1 MAFEV
6 LGNGVLWRGD
16 GETVRIEAWGRGIRV
31 RAAVMAEIRDA
42 DFALLDDVPTAG
54 VVRVDGNA
62 ATITAGGTTVVAEE
76 EVAYHW
82 SAGFH
87 RDRLRLRFQDAD
99 GRVVLEEIGD
109 GGALMLRA
117 REYRP
122 SAFGGAALRARF
134 ASDPDE
140 HIAGMGLYQ
149 QPFVDLKGTTLELAH
164 RNSQT
169 SVPFLQS
176 SSGYGF
182 LWNNPATGAAT
193 FGRNYTEWTSE
204 AADQLDYWVTVGA
217 TPREISDAYAGVT
230 GRPPMMPEH
239 GLGFWQCKLR
249 YWNQE
254 QLLEV
259 AREHHRRGIPL
270 DVIVADFFHWQWM
283 GDYSFEEEFWPDP
296 GAMVRE
302 LKELGVELMVSVWP
316 QVSPNSDNFLP
327 LQKENLLVKTRTG

>member
-6 LGNGVLWRGD
+6 LGNGILWRGD

-31 RAAVMAEIRDA
+31 RAAVMAEIRDV
-42 DFALLDDVPTAG
+42 DFALLDDIPTAG
-54 VVRVDGNA
+54 FARVEGA
-62 ATITAGGTTVVAEE
+62 VATVTAGGTTVVAEE
-76 EVAYHW
+76 ETAYHW

-87 RDRLRLRFQDAD
+87 RDRLRLRFQDAE

-109 GGALMLRA
+109 GGALMLKA

-182 LWNNPATGAAT
+182 LWTSSTTGSPSAPRPA
-193 FGRNYTEWTSE
+193 RS
-204 AADQLDYWVTVGA
+204 
-217 TPREISDAYAGVT
+217 R
-230 GRPPMMPEH
+230 
-239 GLGFWQCKLR
+239 
-249 YWNQE
+249 
-254 QLLEV
+254 
-259 AREHHRRGIPL
+259 
-270 DVIVADFFHWQWM
+270 
-283 GDYSFEEEFWPDP
+283 
-296 GAMVRE
+296 
-302 LKELGVELMVSVWP
+302 
-316 QVSPNSDNFLP
+316 
-327 LQKENLLVKTRTG
+327 TRTRRSRAGRR

>member
-62 ATITAGGTTVVAEE
+62 ATITASGTTVVAEE

-87 RDRLRLRFQDAD
+87 RDRLRLRFQGAD

-134 ASDPDE
+134 VSDPDE

-169 SVPFLQS
+169 SVPFLPSTAPTS
-176 SSGYGF
+176 STTTSTP
-182 LWNNPATGAAT
+182 PARRRRSPTSTRAT
-193 FGRNYTEWTSE
+193 SSAPSARGSART
-204 AADQLDYWVTVGA
+204 A
-217 TPREISDAYAGVT
+217 TT
-230 GRPPMMPEH
+230 GRSRWCGP
-239 GLGFWQCKLR
+239 
-249 YWNQE
+249 
-254 QLLEV
+254 
-259 AREHHRRGIPL
+259 RG
-270 DVIVADFFHWQWM
+270 
-283 GDYSFEEEFWPDP
+283 PDRSGTAP
-296 GAMVRE
+296 
-302 LKELGVELMVSVWP
+302 
-316 QVSPNSDNFLP
+316 
-327 LQKENLLVKTRTG
+327 